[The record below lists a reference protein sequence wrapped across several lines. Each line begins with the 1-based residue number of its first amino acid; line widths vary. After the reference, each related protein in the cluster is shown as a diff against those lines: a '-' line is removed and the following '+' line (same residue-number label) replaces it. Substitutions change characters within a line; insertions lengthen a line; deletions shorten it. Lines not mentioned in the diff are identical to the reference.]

1 MKLPSRLRRRTAAL
15 TTIGVLALAMAACGS
30 SGDEETSGA
39 ANGAKSSA
47 SAKGPQAEFLTL
59 KGVSTSVDLDPAT
72 AKVLADNKVSVAPVA
87 PATVSQNGGTTS
99 VSFPIT
105 QGFVSVYP
113 TTEPSYIRGAFS
125 HSGGLTF
132 SAGGKSLQVTDFIV
146 NPGTSTLSATVGGSG
161 AVAQILD
168 LDGTNVKMTK
178 DAQGQTRLDGTIA
191 KLSAT
196 GADALNKTFG
206 VSLFKA
212 GIPLGVVHVVAT
224 GTSGPGGAPQAEF
237 VRLTGRSTSVDLDA
251 ATAKVLADNKVSV
264 APVAPATVSQSG
276 GTTRVSFPITEGYV
290 AVYPSNQP
298 SYIRGTFSHSGGL
311 KFTAGGKSLEVT
323 DFIVNPGDSTLSATV
338 GGSGAVA
345 QILDLDGTNVKVSE
359 DDQGNTLLDGT
370 VAKLSSTGADA
381 LNKTFGVSLF
391 KAGIPLGVVHVVA
404 TGEALDRS

>member
-1 MKLPSRLRRRTAAL
+1 MKLPSSLRRRTAAL
-15 TTIGVLALAMAACGS
+15 ATIGVLALAMAACGS
-30 SGDEETSGA
+30 SGDDESSGSATDARGA
-39 ANGAKSSA
+39 AA
-47 SAKGPQAEFLTL
+47 AKGPQAEFLTL

-87 PATVSQNGGTTS
+87 PASASQNGGTTT

-132 SAGGKSLQVTDFIV
+132 SAGGRSLQVTDFIV

-168 LDGTNVKMTK
+168 LDGTNVKMSQ
-178 DAQGQTRLDGTIA
+178 DAQGHTRLDGTVA

-196 GADALNKTFG
+196 GAEALNKTFG
-206 VSLFKA
+206 VSLFRA

-224 GTSGPGGAPQAEF
+224 GTPGPKGAPQAEL
-237 VRLTGRSTSVDLDA
+237 VRLTGSSTSVDLDA
-251 ATAKVLADNKVSV
+251 GTAKVLADNKVSV
-264 APVAPATVSQSG
+264 APVGPATASQAG

-290 AVYPSNQP
+290 AVYPSDQP
-298 SYIRGTFSHSGGL
+298 SYIRGTISHSGGL

-345 QILDLDGTNVKVSE
+345 QVLDLDGTNVKVSQ
-359 DDQGNTLLDGT
+359 DDQGRTLLDGT
-370 VAKLSSTGADA
+370 VAKLSSPGADA

-404 TGEALDRS
+404 TGEPVARS

>member
-15 TTIGVLALAMAACGS
+15 ATIGVLALAMSACGS
-30 SGDEETSGA
+30 SDDDETSGA
-39 ANGAKSSA
+39 AGGAA
-47 SAKGPQAEFLTL
+47 ARKGPEAEFLTL
-59 KGVSTSVDLDPAT
+59 KGASTSVDLDPAT
-72 AKVLADNKVSVAPVA
+72 AKVLADNKVSVTPVA
-87 PATVSQNGGTTS
+87 PASVSQNGGTTT

-113 TTEPSYIRGAFS
+113 KSEPSYIRGTFS

-168 LDGTNVKMTK
+168 LDGTNVKVTQ
-178 DAQGQTRLDGTIA
+178 DAQGQTRLDGTVA

-196 GADALNKTFG
+196 GADAMNKTFG

-212 GIPLGVVHVVAT
+212 GIPLGVVHVVAS

-237 VRLTGRSTSVDLDA
+237 VRLSGESTSVDLDA

-264 APVAPATVSQSG
+264 APVGPATASQNG

-290 AVYPSNQP
+290 AVYPTDQP

-345 QILDLDGTNVKVSE
+345 HILDLDGTNVKVSQ

-404 TGEALDRS
+404 TGDPVARS

>member
-1 MKLPSRLRRRTAAL
+1 MKVPSRLRRRTAAL
-15 TTIGVLALAMAACGS
+15 ATIGVLALAMAACGS
-30 SGDEETSGA
+30 SDDEETSGD
-39 ANGAKSSA
+39 AKSAAA
-47 SAKGPQAEFLTL
+47 SKGPEAEFLTL
-59 KGVSTSVDLDPAT
+59 KGASTSVDLDPAT

-87 PATVSQNGGTTS
+87 PATVSQSGGTTS

-113 TTEPSYIRGAFS
+113 TSEPSYIRGAFS

-168 LDGTNVKMTK
+168 LDGTNVKVTQ
-178 DAQGQTRLDGTIA
+178 DAQGQTRLDGTVA

-224 GTSGPGGAPQAEF
+224 GTPGPMGAPQAEF
-237 VRLTGRSTSVDLDA
+237 VRLSGSSTSVDLDA

-264 APVAPATVSQSG
+264 APVGPATASQSG

-290 AVYPSNQP
+290 AVYPSDQP
-298 SYIRGTFSHSGGL
+298 NYIRGTFSHSGGL
-311 KFTAGGKSLEVT
+311 RFTAGGKSLEVT

-338 GGSGAVA
+338 GGSGSVA
-345 QILDLDGTNVKVSE
+345 HILDLDGTNVKVSQ

-370 VAKLSSTGADA
+370 VAKLSATGADA

-391 KAGIPLGVVHVVA
+391 KAGIPLGEVHVVA
-404 TGEALDRS
+404 TGDPVARS

>member
-1 MKLPSRLRRRTAAL
+1 MKAPSRLRRRTTAL
-15 TTIGVLALAMAACGS
+15 ATIGVLALAMAACGS
-30 SGDEETSGA
+30 SDDESSGSA
-39 ANGAKSSA
+39 TDAKGA
-47 SAKGPQAEFLTL
+47 SATNGPQAEFLTL

-87 PATVSQNGGTTS
+87 PASVSQNGGTTT

-113 TTEPSYIRGAFS
+113 TSEPSYIRGAFS

-168 LDGTNVKMTK
+168 LDGTNVKISQ
-178 DAQGQTRLDGTIA
+178 DGEQTRLDGTVA

-212 GIPLGVVHVVAT
+212 GIPLGVVHVEAT
-224 GTSGPGGAPQAEF
+224 GTPGPMGAPQAEF
-237 VRLTGRSTSVDLDA
+237 VRLSGSSTSVDLDA

-264 APVAPATVSQSG
+264 APVGPATASQSG

-290 AVYPSNQP
+290 AVYPTDQP
-298 SYIRGTFSHSGGL
+298 NYIRGTFSHSGGL

-345 QILDLDGTNVKVSE
+345 QILDLDGTNVKVSQ
-359 DDQGNTLLDGT
+359 DDQGRTLLDGT

-404 TGEALDRS
+404 SGEPVARS

>member
-1 MKLPSRLRRRTAAL
+1 MKSPSRLRRRTAAL
-15 TTIGVLALAMAACGS
+15 ATIGVLALAMAACGS
-30 SGDEETSGA
+30 SDDESSG
-39 ANGAKSSA
+39 SA
-47 SAKGPQAEFLTL
+47 SDATNAASTKGPQAEFLTL
-59 KGVSTSVDLDPAT
+59 KGASTSVDLDPAT
-72 AKVLADNKVSVAPVA
+72 AKVLADNKVSVAPVS
-87 PATVSQNGGTTS
+87 PATVSQNGGTTT

-168 LDGTNVKMTK
+168 LDGTNVKISQ
-178 DAQGQTRLDGTIA
+178 DGAQTRLDGTVA

-224 GTSGPGGAPQAEF
+224 GTPGPMGAPQAEF
-237 VRLTGRSTSVDLDA
+237 VRLTGSSTSVDLDA

-264 APVAPATVSQSG
+264 APIGPATASQTG

-290 AVYPSNQP
+290 AVYPSDQP

-311 KFTAGGKSLEVT
+311 RFTAGGKSLEVT

-345 QILDLDGTNVKVSE
+345 QILDLDGTNVKVSQ

-370 VAKLSSTGADA
+370 VAKLSATGADA

-391 KAGIPLGVVHVVA
+391 KAGIPLGEVHVVA
-404 TGEALDRS
+404 TGDPLARS